1 MFLSNLF
8 QEIKKTLSDI
18 NRVAVKK
25 FGERAYIILN
35 SGDTTKLHSINA
47 KNLITA
53 KFATLE
59 VLLMGK

>member
-1 MFLSNLF
+1 MFLSSLF

-25 FGERAYIILN
+25 FGERVYIKLN
-35 SGDTTKLHSINA
+35 SGEITKLHSINA
-47 KNLITA
+47 QNLIPA

-59 VLLMGK
+59 

>member
-1 MFLSNLF
+1 MFLSSLF

-25 FGERAYIILN
+25 FGERVYIKLN
-35 SGDTTKLHSINA
+35 SGETTKLHSINA
-47 KNLITA
+47 QNLIPA

-59 VLLMGK
+59 